1 MNNFIKSQ
9 NTEAQIGIG
18 YALLAFSA
26 WGFIPIYWKLLNTVP
41 SMEILTHRM
50 VWSVFFL
57 LGLLAVQKRLGEFR
71 ELFHSPKYIFM
82 LLGTATLL
90 GGNWFVYIYGVNTN
104 QVIETSLGYFIS
116 PLLVILLGAVFLRE
130 RLNIWQVVAVGF
142 AALGVLN
149 FIWNFGSLPWIALSL
164 AFTFSFYGLFRKMI
178 PVKPLVGL
186 LMETALLAPLA
197 VVLIAFWKVE
207 GTGYFGTVWMTDF
220 LLFGAGVVTS
230 LPLLWF
236 INAGKRLRYSTIGFF
251 QYLTPSIQLAI
262 GVYLYNETFTT
273 THAVTFGLIWTGLI
287 IYSINTIQTHQHIN
301 TNQQ

>member
-186 LMETALLAPLA
+186 LMETALLTPLA
-197 VVLIAFWKVE
+197 VVLIAFWE
-207 GTGYFGTVWMTDF
+207 IDGTGHFGTTWMTDF
-220 LLFGAGVVTS
+220 LLFGGGVVTS

-236 INAGKRLRYSTIGFF
+236 INAGKSLRYSTIGFI
-251 QYLTPSIQLAI
+251 QYLTPSIQLLI
-262 GVYLYNETFTT
+262 GVYLYHEPFTP
-273 THAVTFGLIWTGLI
+273 THSITFGLIWAGLVI
-287 IYSINTIQTHQHIN
+287 FSINSLFVQSPS
-301 TNQQ
+301 

>member
-186 LMETALLAPLA
+186 LMETALLTPLA
-197 VVLIAFWKVE
+197 VVLIAFWGID
-207 GTGYFGTVWMTDF
+207 GTGHFGTAWMTDF
-220 LLFGAGVVTS
+220 LLFGGGVVTS

-236 INAGKRLRYSTIGFF
+236 INAGKRLRYSTIGFI
-251 QYLTPSIQLAI
+251 QYLTPSIQLLI
-262 GVYLYNETFTT
+262 GVYLYHEPFTP
-273 THAVTFGLIWTGLI
+273 THSITFGLIWAGLVI
-287 IYSINTIQTHQHIN
+287 FSINSLFVQSPS
-301 TNQQ
+301 

>member
-1 MNNFIKSQ
+1 LNNFIKSQ

-197 VVLIAFWKVE
+197 VVLILFWKVD
-207 GTGYFGTVWMTDF
+207 GTGHFGTAWMTDF

-236 INAGKRLRYSTIGFF
+236 INSGKRLHYSTIGFF

-287 IYSINTIQTHQHIN
+287 IYSINTIQTYQHIN

>member
-130 RLNIWQVVAVGF
+130 RLNTWQVVAVGF

-197 VVLIAFWKVE
+197 VVLILFWKVD
-207 GTGYFGTVWMTDF
+207 GTGHFGTAWMTDF

-236 INAGKRLRYSTIGFF
+236 INSGKRLHYSTIGFF

-287 IYSINTIQTHQHIN
+287 IYSINTIQTYQHIN

>member
-197 VVLIAFWKVE
+197 VVLIAFWGID
-207 GTGYFGTVWMTDF
+207 GTGHFGTAWMTDF

-236 INAGKRLRYSTIGFF
+236 INAGKRLRYSTIGFI
-251 QYLTPSIQLAI
+251 QYLTPSIQLLI
-262 GVYLYNETFTT
+262 GVYLYHEPFTP
-273 THAVTFGLIWTGLI
+273 THSITFGLIWAGLVI
-287 IYSINTIQTHQHIN
+287 FSINSLFVQSPS
-301 TNQQ
+301 

>member
-90 GGNWFVYIYGVNTN
+90 GVNWFVYIYGVNTN

-197 VVLIAFWKVE
+197 VVLILFWKVD
-207 GTGYFGTVWMTDF
+207 GTGHFGTAWMTDF

-236 INAGKRLRYSTIGFF
+236 INSGKRLHYSTIGFF

-287 IYSINTIQTHQHIN
+287 IYSINTIQTYQHIN

>member
-90 GGNWFVYIYGVNTN
+90 GANWFVYIYGVNTN

-186 LMETALLAPLA
+186 LMETTLLTPLA
-197 VVLIAFWKVE
+197 VVLIAFWE
-207 GTGYFGTVWMTDF
+207 IDGTGHFGTTWMTDF
-220 LLFGAGVVTS
+220 LLFGGGVVTS

-236 INAGKRLRYSTIGFF
+236 INAGKSLRYSTIGFI
-251 QYLTPSIQLAI
+251 QYLTPSIQLLI
-262 GVYLYNETFTT
+262 GVYLYHEPFTP
-273 THAVTFGLIWTGLI
+273 THSITFGLIWAGLVI
-287 IYSINTIQTHQHIN
+287 FSINSLFVQSPS
-301 TNQQ
+301 

>member
-41 SMEILTHRM
+41 SLEILTHRM

-57 LGLLAVQKRLGEFR
+57 LVLLAVQKRLGEFR

-90 GGNWFVYIYGVNTN
+90 GANWFVYIYGVNTN

-164 AFTFSFYGLFRKMI
+164 AFTFSFYGLFRKMT

-186 LMETALLAPLA
+186 LMETALLTPLA
-197 VVLIAFWKVE
+197 VVLIAFWE
-207 GTGYFGTVWMTDF
+207 IDGTGHFGTTWMTDF
-220 LLFGAGVVTS
+220 LLFGGGVVTS

-236 INAGKRLRYSTIGFF
+236 INAGKSLRYSTIGFI
-251 QYLTPSIQLAI
+251 QYLTPSIQLLI
-262 GVYLYNETFTT
+262 GVYLFHEPFTP
-273 THAVTFGLIWTGLI
+273 THSITFGLIWAGLVI
-287 IYSINTIQTHQHIN
+287 FSINSLFVQSPS
-301 TNQQ
+301 

>member
-50 VWSVFFL
+50 FWSVFFL

-90 GGNWFVYIYGVNTN
+90 GANWFVYIYGVNTN

-164 AFTFSFYGLFRKMI
+164 AFTFSFYGLFRKMT

-186 LMETALLAPLA
+186 LMETALLTPLA
-197 VVLIAFWKVE
+197 VVLIAFWE
-207 GTGYFGTVWMTDF
+207 IDGTGHFGTTWMTDF
-220 LLFGAGVVTS
+220 LLFGGGVVTS

-236 INAGKRLRYSTIGFF
+236 INAGKSLRYSTIGFI
-251 QYLTPSIQLAI
+251 QYLTPSIQLLI
-262 GVYLYNETFTT
+262 GVYLFHEPFTP
-273 THAVTFGLIWTGLI
+273 THSITFGLIWAGLVI
-287 IYSINTIQTHQHIN
+287 FSINSLFVQSPS
-301 TNQQ
+301 

>member
-164 AFTFSFYGLFRKMI
+164 AFTFSFYGLFRKKI

-197 VVLIAFWKVE
+197 AILIAFWEVD
-207 GTGYFGTVWMTDF
+207 GTGHFGTTWMTDF
-220 LLFGAGVVTS
+220 LLFGGGVVTS

-236 INAGKRLRYSTIGFF
+236 INAGKRLRYSTIGFI
-251 QYLTPSIQLAI
+251 QYLTPSIQLLI
-262 GVYLYNETFTT
+262 GVYLYHEPFTP
-273 THAVTFGLIWTGLI
+273 THSITFGLIWAGLVI
-287 IYSINTIQTHQHIN
+287 FSINSLFVQSPS
-301 TNQQ
+301 

>member
-57 LGLLAVQKRLGEFR
+57 LVLLAVQKRLGEFR

-116 PLLVILLGAVFLRE
+116 PLLVILLGAVFLKE

-164 AFTFSFYGLFRKMI
+164 AFTFSFYGLFRKMT

-186 LMETALLAPLA
+186 LMETALLTPLA
-197 VVLIAFWKVE
+197 VVLIAFWE
-207 GTGYFGTVWMTDF
+207 IDGTGHFGTTWMTDF
-220 LLFGAGVVTS
+220 LLFGGGVVTS

-236 INAGKRLRYSTIGFF
+236 INAGKSLRYSTIGFI
-251 QYLTPSIQLAI
+251 QYLTPSIQLLI
-262 GVYLYNETFTT
+262 GVYLYHEPFTP
-273 THAVTFGLIWTGLI
+273 THSITFGLIWAGLVI
-287 IYSINTIQTHQHIN
+287 FSINSLFVQSPS
-301 TNQQ
+301 

>member
-186 LMETALLAPLA
+186 LMETALLTPLA
-197 VVLIAFWKVE
+197 VVLIAFWE
-207 GTGYFGTVWMTDF
+207 IDGTGHFGTAWMTDF

-236 INAGKRLRYSTIGFF
+236 INAGKRLRYSTIGFI
-251 QYLTPSIQLAI
+251 QYLTPSIQLLI
-262 GVYLYNETFTT
+262 GVYLYHEPFTP
-273 THAVTFGLIWTGLI
+273 THSITFGLIWAGLVI
-287 IYSINTIQTHQHIN
+287 FSINSLFVQSPS
-301 TNQQ
+301 

>member
-197 VVLIAFWKVE
+197 VVLILFWKVD
-207 GTGYFGTVWMTDF
+207 GTGHFGTAWMTDF

-236 INAGKRLRYSTIGFF
+236 INSGKRLHYSTIGFF

-287 IYSINTIQTHQHIN
+287 IYSINTIQTYQHIN